1 MKQAIAGVIPPGPKE
16 VTVMTVWPSICVYPS
31 GRFLG
36 RLYNLQ
42 IGAYIFTLG
51 NILALASIPHA
62 LFLYIYR
69 ILPYLGIRYCITNS
83 RIVVQR
89 GLQVV
94 DDKAVDLDRFDR
106 IEVEVQSGQE
116 WFKAGDLVFYNGSV
130 ETFRL
135 DGVSRPEAFRQTC
148 MKSHLSFVGVQESLE
163 RETART

>member
-89 GLQVV
+89 GLQGV
-94 DDKAVDLDRFDR
+94 DDKAVDPPIHLHRSHFSKGS
-106 IEVEVQSGQE
+106 EVVTTRA
-116 WFKAGDLVFYNGSV
+116 KAMPTT
-130 ETFRL
+130 EH
-135 DGVSRPEAFRQTC
+135 Q
-148 MKSHLSFVGVQESLE
+148 
-163 RETART
+163 